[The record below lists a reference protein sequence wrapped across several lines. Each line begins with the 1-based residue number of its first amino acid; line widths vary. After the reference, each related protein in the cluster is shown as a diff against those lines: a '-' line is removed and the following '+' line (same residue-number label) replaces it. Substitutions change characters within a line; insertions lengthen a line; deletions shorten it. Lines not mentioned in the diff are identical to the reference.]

1 MPVVG
6 PTALPPSDGQLPAPV
21 PASGG
26 AVDFNVMLVQ
36 VATDFS
42 KFDPVPHQ
50 TTLHLVNNFVLQ
62 TTRFLNRFSN
72 TCEEKLAEL
81 SSDIQSLEI
90 SLSIVEAK
98 LDIQGLDMSA
108 PPPSSAPAAPAAA
121 ESAPP
126 PTKAPLEPEPEPEP
140 VAEPAGVKVKDHARC
155 APALLFSAAFWH
167 RVPDRGLVCARVT
180 ATSASSRC
188 WTSACLCRR
197 SRTKCWSRRRSSTLT
212 CSTILY
218 RACQTGLAPA
228 SRAALGLLL
237 SLKSRNEIRE
247 RGRKAAQWLC
257 STAPKSRP

>member
-1 MPVVG
+1 MADGMPVVG
-6 PTALPPSDGQLPAPV
+6 PTALPPSDVQLPAP
-21 PASGG
+21 GG

-140 VAEPAGVKVKDHARC
+140 DAQPAGVKVKDHARC
-155 APALLFSAAFWH
+155 APLSFFQLRF
-167 RVPDRGLVCARVT
+167 GT
-180 ATSASSRC
+180 G
-188 WTSACLCRR
+188 CL
-197 SRTKCWSRRRSSTLT
+197 T
-212 CSTILY
+212 
-218 RACQTGLAPA
+218 
-228 SRAALGLLL
+228 AALCAPVLQLQALRQDAGP
-237 SLKSRNEIRE
+237 RRAFAGGQEQNAG
-247 RGRKAAQWLC
+247 RGAA
-257 STAPKSRP
+257 ARP